1 MVYIGCKLGST
12 GAALGVLHLRLT
24 RTDCR
29 AAVDAAARTSEVNPF
44 FFLISDSGQNSSN
57 SVRFCPNKKR
67 KKKDMLP
74 KDL

>member
-24 RTDCR
+24 CMDRR

-44 FFLISDSGQNSSN
+44 FFLISDSSQNSSN
-57 SVRFCPNKKR
+57 SV
-67 KKKDMLP
+67 
-74 KDL
+74 